1 MTNKKLKVLIFSS
14 LFILFLSKNE
24 AQVSITFQVDLS
36 YQIELGNFNQDS
48 EWVEIAG
55 SFNGWNG
62 SGRFEDDDRDGIY
75 EKTISGFQTGDNIAF
90 KFRYNGQWDGRE
102 EFPGVGNDRMHTV
115 GNSSETLYHWYNNET
130 PPNADLV
137 ADFNASL
144 REFYEQ
150 GIINFSDRSSG
161 QVEAWEWVFEGGTPN
176 VSTDKNPVVRYNNPG
191 KYSVRLR
198 VSKGDKTN
206 TVVLED
212 YIEVLERNTENIP
225 WWNETVFYEIFVR
238 SFNDS
243 DGDGIGDFKGLTQ
256 KLDYLNDG
264 DPTTSD
270 DLGITGIW
278 LMPIHEAGSY
288 HGYDV
293 IDYTSVKELY
303 GGMDDFKEFLEEAHK
318 RGIRVIIDFVLNH
331 NSSQSE
337 WFQNALQGPGSKY
350 RDFYIWSNTD
360 PGFSGPW
367 GQQVWHRRNGQY
379 YYGLFWD
386 GMPDLNYREPKVKEE
401 IFKAADFWLE
411 EVGVDGFRLDA
422 VKFIIEDDGRLED
435 TQGTYTFWEDFTA
448 HIKATKP
455 DAFSVGEAWT
465 NTETVI
471 NYVKNDRIDYCFDF
485 DLAGNIMYSVN
496 EGKVDNL
503 YDQVQKMYNIY
514 PHLQYG
520 TFLANHD
527 QNRIMNSFGND
538 ESKVKL
544 AAALYLTLP
553 GIPYLYYG
561 EEIGMSGAKP
571 DENIRRPMQWDATL
585 NAGFTTGNPWRA
597 VHGAFSKYN
606 VEKEENE
613 AGSLLNTYKNL
624 IHLRNQEKALQLGT
638 YEPVRTNNARVF
650 AYIRQYE
657 GEIVLVVHNTSTSV
671 IRSLEFDL
679 AQAEVPL
686 GNWKALDL
694 LDDNATTPISN
705 VNNKFEMELILGG
718 RNSKVYKLT
727 NTVSNRNTLVEN
739 SLAVFPNPVA
749 DELTITANTA
759 NSSHWGQSSY
769 RILTI
774 QGQEI
779 SQGQLDLR
787 TQSNTIST
795 SNFPPGIYYIQVIER
810 HQVALLPFVKK

>member
-1 MTNKKLKVLIFSS
+1 MIQKLKVLIILS
-14 LFILFLSKNE
+14 LFLSFVSKNE

-36 YQIELGNFNQDS
+36 YQIELGNFNPNT
-48 EWVEIAG
+48 EWVEVAG

-62 SGRFEDDDRDGIY
+62 SGRFQDDDGDGRY
-75 EKTISGFQTGDNIAF
+75 ELNIGGFQAGENIAY

-115 GNSSETLYHWYNNET
+115 GSSSEILFHWFNNDS
-130 PPNADLV
+130 PPDADLV

-161 QVEAWEWVFEGGTPN
+161 QADAWEWVFEGGTPN
-176 VSTDKNPVVRYNNPG
+176 VSTEKNPVVRYNEPG
-191 KYSVRLR
+191 TYSVRLR
-198 VSKGDKTN
+198 VSQGDKTN
-206 TVVLED
+206 MVLLED
-212 YIEVLERNTENIP
+212 YIEVLERNTTDIP

-238 SFNDS
+238 SFKDS

-256 KLDYLNDG
+256 QLDYLNDG
-264 DPTTSD
+264 DPTTTT

-278 LMPIHEAGSY
+278 LMPIHESGSY

-337 WFQNALQGPGSKY
+337 WFQNALQGPGSQY
-350 RDFYIWSNTD
+350 RDFYIWSNTN

-367 GQQVWHRRNGQY
+367 GQQVWHRRNDQY
-379 YYGLFWD
+379 FYGLFWD

-411 EVGVDGFRLDA
+411 DVGVDGFRLDA
-422 VKFIIEDDGRLED
+422 VKFIVEDDGRLED
-435 TQGTYTFWEDFTA
+435 TQGTYDFWEEFTD
-448 HIKATKP
+448 HIKATKS

-465 NTETVI
+465 NTENVI
-471 NYVKNDRIDYCFDF
+471 NYVRNDRIDYCFEF

-503 YDQVQKMYNIY
+503 YNQLQKMYNIY

-553 GIPYLYYG
+553 GIPYIYYG
-561 EEIGMSGAKP
+561 EEIGMSGQKP
-571 DENIRRPMQWDATL
+571 DENIRRPMQWDGTL
-585 NAGFTTGNPWRA
+585 HSGFTTGNPWRA
-597 VHGAFSKYN
+597 VHGAFPRYN
-606 VEKEENE
+606 VANEEND
-613 AGSLLNTYKNL
+613 AGSLLNTYKNW
-624 IHLRNQEKALQLGT
+624 IHLRNGEKALQLGT
-638 YEPVRTNNARVF
+638 YEAVRTNNDRVF
-650 AYIRQYE
+650 AYLRQYE
-657 GEIVLVVHNTSTSV
+657 GETLMVVHNTSTSV
-671 IRSLEFDL
+671 IRSLEVDL
-679 AQAEVPL
+679 AQADVPS
-686 GNWKALDL
+686 GDWMALDL
-694 LDDNATTPISN
+694 LNEDQSSAITISN
-705 VNNKFEMELILGG
+705 QQFTIPLTLGG
-718 RNSKVYKLT
+718 RNSKVYKIT
-727 NTVSNRNTLVEN
+727 NTVSNKDIPIEN
-739 SLAVFPNPVA
+739 SLLVFPNPVT
-749 DELTITANTA
+749 DVLTITTNASN
-759 NSSHWGQSSY
+759 WGLTTY
-769 RILTI
+769 RVLTI
-774 QGQEI
+774 QGKEV
-779 SQGQLDLR
+779 STGQLDLR
-787 TQSNTIST
+787 NASSTIPTHSY
-795 SNFPPGIYYIQVIER
+795 PPGIYYIQAIER
-810 HQVALLPFVKK
+810 NKVALLPFVKK